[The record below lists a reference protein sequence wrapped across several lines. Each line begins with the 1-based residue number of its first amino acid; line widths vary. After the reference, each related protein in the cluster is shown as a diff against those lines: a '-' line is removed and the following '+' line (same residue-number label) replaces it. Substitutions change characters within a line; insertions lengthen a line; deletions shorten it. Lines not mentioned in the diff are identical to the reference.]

1 MRLSIVD
8 VYVSRSY
15 NLDFLRD
22 EIILLFIS
30 LWRNENDAV
39 NQTDLVISV
48 KQHQL
53 KNYFWH
59 NFRLYGFM
67 V

>member
-1 MRLSIVD
+1 MF
-8 VYVSRSY
+8 VSRSY
-15 NLDFLRD
+15 NFDFLRY
-22 EIILLFIS
+22 EIILLYFFIS
-30 LWRNENDAV
+30 LWRNQNDAV

-67 V
+67 VYAS